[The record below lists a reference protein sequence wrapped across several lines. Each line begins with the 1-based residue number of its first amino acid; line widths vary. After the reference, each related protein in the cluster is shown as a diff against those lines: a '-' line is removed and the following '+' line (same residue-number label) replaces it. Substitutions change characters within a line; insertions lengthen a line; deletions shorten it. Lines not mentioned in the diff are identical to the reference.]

1 MRSPNRTPKQE
12 TVICEE
18 PLSIRVEGT
27 PLMTTMRTPGNDV
40 ELVTGL
46 LFSEGIISDI
56 DDISAIGHVD
66 APDQPQNSIE
76 TRLSA
81 GTQVTTDAI
90 RASQREIMTTS
101 ACGVCGAHAIDR
113 LLTYASPNTEK
124 QTVSHEII
132 TKALKQ
138 MGKQQPMFDV
148 TGGVHA
154 AALATLEGEVFI
166 VREDIG
172 RHNAIDKVIGAV
184 LQDDREI
191 LRGKIL
197 LTSGRAAFDTLQKA
211 LVAGVA
217 VVVSRGAASSL
228 AVSLA
233 KQGNISLLGFYTAA
247 GYNDYTPDESVK

>member
-1 MRSPNRTPKQE
+1 
-12 TVICEE
+12 
-18 PLSIRVEGT
+18 
-27 PLMTTMRTPGNDV
+27 MTTMRTPGNDI

-46 LFSEGIISDI
+46 LFSEGIIADA
-56 DDISAIGHVD
+56 DDIAAIGHVNP
-66 APDQPQNSIE
+66 PDQPQNSIE
-76 TRLSA
+76 TRLAA

-113 LLTYASPNTEK
+113 LLTYASPNAEK
-124 QTVSHEII
+124 QTVSDEII

-138 MGKQQPMFDV
+138 MAQQQPMFDL

-154 AALATLEGEVFI
+154 AALATLEGEVLL

-172 RHNAIDKVIGAV
+172 RHNAIDKVIGAA

-191 LRGKIL
+191 LRGKML

-211 LVAGVA
+211 LVAGVS

-247 GYNDYTPDESVK
+247 GYNDYTPEDLAK